1 MGQVISAGWALLGE
15 GDFPGCRRDVHGVFL
30 VRFGCLFVSGNLTL
44 KLWHDFR
51 FLASRNVRGNALFAR
66 NYRVTKLVNA
76 RLSVKIVRK
85 LTIYYAL
92 NFDEMEHLLEY
103 LRTISTNRSVP
114 PVSSNAKCKHNTA
127 DRCK

>member
-1 MGQVISAGWALLGE
+1 MVLLIGQHPGPVGGVQLAYARPPGDVELLLLVVFPGILIVDVGACGKLLE
-15 GDFPGCRRDVHGVFL
+15 GDFARSLGYVHGVFL

-44 KLWHDFR
+44 KLWHDLC

-85 LTIYYAL
+85 LTF
-92 NFDEMEHLLEY
+92 N
-103 LRTISTNRSVP
+103 P
-114 PVSSNAKCKHNTA
+114 
-127 DRCK
+127 